1 MTPLLPECRG
11 FGSTC
16 GEAALDSRPLQGC
29 VRWNGFLTSHLAFF
43 PPLKDYIK
51 MFEIPAGARHLLIQE
66 ADTTSH
72 HLCESWPSVSTPVR
86 PVLWDGQNTKAQR
99 LGLCEQVLRLTTL
112 TDRSASVPG
121 HLSLHAAHVMDFPTC
136 IFLGEVRT

>member
-1 MTPLLPECRG
+1 MVKLPWRVGLSRGVCVGMASCLLIWL
-11 FGSTC
+11 S
-16 GEAALDSRPLQGC
+16 
-29 VRWNGFLTSHLAFF
+29 F

-72 HLCESWPSVSTPVR
+72 HLCESRPSVSTPVR
-86 PVLWDGQNTKAQR
+86 PALWDGQIARARR
-99 LGLCEQVLRLTTL
+99 LGLCEQVLRLTAL
-112 TDRSASVPG
+112 TDRCASVPG

-136 IFLGEVRT
+136 IFQGEVRT